1 MALSG
6 AERQKRYID
15 KLKRQAAAAAVL
27 ARRVAELEAAQAA
40 MRAMASPAPSRART
54 RARPYTRRRS

>member
-1 MALSG
+1 
-6 AERQKRYID
+6 
-15 KLKRQAAAAAVL
+15 LKRQAAAAAVL